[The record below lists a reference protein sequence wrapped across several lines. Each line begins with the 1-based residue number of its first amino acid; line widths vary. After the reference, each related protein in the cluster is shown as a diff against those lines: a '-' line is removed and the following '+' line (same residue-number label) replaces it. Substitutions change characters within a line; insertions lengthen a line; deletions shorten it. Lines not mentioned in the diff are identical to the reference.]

1 MKTAAHPRTRLDPE
15 VRRGQ
20 ILAAAARVL
29 ADRDPADV
37 TFEEFAAAAGVS
49 RALVYNYFGDKS
61 GLVAAVYIRSL
72 NDLHDELDLAI
83 DREAPAPVRLRAAV
97 RCYLRFA
104 QENAGVWR
112 LTGHTAAADHPD
124 VRRARRSRFE
134 DLARGWGGTP
144 EARTAA
150 RGLVGFLEATTR
162 DWLESGAHDLERTT
176 ELLFTILWHGLSAFP
191 SAEDRQVTGP
201 EPSASAA
208 RQQYHAATL
217 R

>member
-1 MKTAAHPRTRLDPE
+1 MTTTAHPRTRLDPE

-49 RALVYNYFGDKS
+49 RALVYNYFGDKG

-83 DREAPAPVRLRAAV
+83 DPEATAPVRLRAAV
-97 RCYLRFA
+97 HCYLRFA
-104 QENAGVWR
+104 QENAAAWR
-112 LTGHTAAADHPD
+112 LLGHTGATDHPE
-124 VRRARRSRFE
+124 VRRARRARFE
-134 DLARGWGGTP
+134 DLARGWGGTV

-162 DWLESGAHDLERTT
+162 DWVESGADDLERMT
-176 ELLFTILWHGLSAFP
+176 ELLYTILWHGLSAFP
-191 SAEDRQVTGP
+191 VADEGQVTGLD
-201 EPSASAA
+201 PSASTT